1 MTKPIPEGFHSVT
14 AMFMFK
20 DCRKAIDFY
29 KNAFGAVERY
39 AMPGPDGRGI
49 MHAELQVGDSII
61 MMGDEF
67 PGENCK
73 SAETLGASPISFYL
87 YVDNV
92 DAAFRRALEAGATEK
107 MAVQEMFWGDRAGSL
122 QDPFGYNWM
131 LATHT
136 RDLSPEEISAGA
148 KAAFAQVPREI
159 KEIIS

>member
-1 MTKPIPEGFHSVT
+1 MTKAIPEGFHSVT
-14 AMFMFK
+14 PMFMFK

-39 AMPGPDGRGI
+39 AMPGPNGGI
-49 MHAELQVGDSII
+49 MHAEVMVGDSII

-73 SAETLGASPISFYL
+73 SAETLGGSPISFYL
-87 YVDNV
+87 YVENV
-92 DAAFRRALEAGATEK
+92 DGAFRRALEAGAIEK
-107 MAVQEMFWGDRAGSL
+107 MEVQDMFWGDRAGSL

-136 RDLSPEEISAGA
+136 RDLSPEEIREGA
-148 KAAFAQVPREI
+148 KAAFAQQVPGEI
-159 KEIIS
+159 KS